1 MTAISLAC
9 SCHAKSYISKEEFT
23 GDHIFSYLITG
34 INTIDDGQKKVIRN
48 DGSFVIFRRN
58 RLAKIH
64 KKPPLYGEYRSIS
77 VRLGQDFLKSFSQE
91 YNYVAQQGFSDET
104 IINVRANK
112 MLQNVMESLVPYFE
126 ENEDEIQQVLTL
138 KAKELVFL
146 LLRSNPDLKN
156 LLFDFN
162 MPGRIDLEK
171 FMNANFHFNVSMD
184 RFAHLTGRSLTS
196 FKRDFKSI
204 FNVPPGRWLLERR
217 LKEAYHLIS
226 IVREKPSE
234 VFLKVGFEDLSHFSF
249 AFKNQFGIPPSALL
263 QRLHINSIEKTS

>member
-9 SCHAKSYISKEEFT
+9 SCHAKSYLSKEEFT
-23 GDHIFSYLITG
+23 ADHIFSYLISGT
-34 INTIDDGQKKVIRN
+34 NTIDDGRKKVVRN
-48 DGSFVIFRRN
+48 DGSFVLFRRN

-64 KKPPLYGEYRSIS
+64 KKPPPYAEYRSIS
-77 VRLGQDFLKSFSQE
+77 VRLGQDFLKRFSQE
-91 YNYVAQQGFSDET
+91 YNYTANERFNNDT
-104 IINVRANK
+104 IINVRPSK
-112 MLQNVMESLVPYFE
+112 MLQNVMESLIPYFDE
-126 ENEDEIQQVLTL
+126 IEDEIQEVLTL

-146 LLRSNPDLKN
+146 LLKSNPDLKN

-171 FMNANFHFNVSMD
+171 FMNANFHFNVSID

-196 FKRDFKSI
+196 FKRDFNSTFKT
-204 FNVPPGRWLLERR
+204 PPGRWLLERR

-226 IVREKPSE
+226 IGREKPSD

-249 AFKNQFGIPPSALL
+249 AFKNQFGVPPSALL
-263 QRLHINSIEKTS
+263 RPLNIDINIKTS